1 MNTRFLCTE
10 VVGRKLTQLFIR
22 TKNDI
27 GSNGTSIVDTTLS
40 PALSDVHVSL
50 MPRLVRYHKMVLTMG
65 DRVSLHSSWALCP
78 SPVTKNNPTF
88 MIF

>member
-10 VVGRKLTQLFIR
+10 VVGQKLTQLFIR

-50 MPRLVRYHKMVLTMG
+50 MPRLVRYLLVGQMLG
-65 DRVSLHSSWALCP
+65 SL
-78 SPVTKNNPTF
+78 SPLAGVP
-88 MIF
+88 